1 MPLVLAHDLCSEQ
14 LEPRQFDDAMQFHVP
29 RASLLLIAS
38 SVEREQ
44 LTTIRFGLLPICTG
58 FRLGLSAAR
67 SGLEK
72 LSVRAP
78 ASRMRFQW
86 LSCHVSSSLFGHALS
101 TKARL
106 CKIGELGSIGLD
118 CSTVDCMGSSPVFVC
133 DQNYNNR
140 EPIAIQMV
148 LLSTLFK
155 LTRLFW
161 LGQTPAQ
168 QQTTS
173 INSNLDLNLLYQE
186 GTQSASNGRLG
197 GDRRP
202 LFGPLGFR
210 LDFTARAQPDPA
222 EQG

>member
-1 MPLVLAHDLCSEQ
+1 VERARNERHPTTVAPSTCARTHSCRTMPLVFAHDLCSEQ

-44 LTTIRFGLLPICTG
+44 RTTIRFGLLPICTG

-106 CKIGELGSIGLD
+106 CKIGVGVCWIGLL
-118 CSTVDCMGSSPVFVC
+118 DCMLNGVQSSLC
-133 DQNYNNR
+133 LR
-140 EPIAIQMV
+140 
-148 LLSTLFK
+148 SK
-155 LTRLFW
+155 
-161 LGQTPAQ
+161 
-168 QQTTS
+168 
-173 INSNLDLNLLYQE
+173 
-186 GTQSASNGRLG
+186 
-197 GDRRP
+197 
-202 LFGPLGFR
+202 
-210 LDFTARAQPDPA
+210 
-222 EQG
+222 